1 MKLTLKNFQSHKE
14 SVLDIQPFTVIVG
27 HSSSGKTAIVRAFKT
42 LLYNIPSKSFI
53 RHGAKSLEIELE
65 LDDGNKIK
73 YLRDS
78 STGYSINGGPEL
90 RAIGR
95 DQLQQIADLG
105 FQPIEVD
112 KKKYYVN
119 ISQQW
124 DSPFLVSFS
133 DSEVSKLLSSLSQAG
148 KVKSAK
154 SRIAKDS
161 SEMASTLSIRQI
173 DREAIQTKLVDLGDP
188 EGLNSRLQS
197 ILESRSQIEKLSKD
211 LSRVEELIE
220 SNRQYKLTPLPSRPE
235 NPSKL
240 IILSEYCQLTPLPSR
255 PENPSKLIILS
266 EYCQL
271 TPDYKRP
278 EDPSRLIK
286 LLEAVG
292 SRVVQDIPD
301 TSKLMRALELMAD
314 LEKYRVLIKNVQYD
328 DVSVIKK
335 EYLELQHKIHDL
347 SSTCT
352 ECGQVLPE
360 QTQKSIENV

>member
-240 IILSEYCQLTPLPSR
+240 IILSEYCQLTP
-255 PENPSKLIILS
+255 
-266 EYCQL
+266 
-271 TPDYKRP
+271 DYKRP

>member
-240 IILSEYCQLTPLPSR
+240 IILSEYCQLTP
-255 PENPSKLIILS
+255 
-266 EYCQL
+266 
-271 TPDYKRP
+271 DYKRP
-278 EDPSRLIK
+278 EDPTRLIK

-301 TSKLMRALELMAD
+301 TSKLTRALELMAD